1 MCCLRQRAAVDIWL
15 RLFNK
20 TNMLLQSCTRYG
32 RTSSVAAGGL
42 SIFFFPFRPFPM
54 TSAVGACVTLH
65 WEGRSSCLRALGAAW
80 YPHRR
85 SDQKATIRAP
95 SFGMKSPLY
104 NMGDFIGKFPTF
116 APYPCGHSSP
126 LGSPK
131 ILLLLHLPAGRFQR
145 VDMLLPFRLGRGLSL
160 SLLHP

>member
-1 MCCLRQRAAVDIWL
+1 MHGFRIGPGPSTASRRCSVSPIEQNLHASPIMHQVREDLQCCRR
-15 RLFNK
+15 RSFH
-20 TNMLLQSCTRYG
+20 
-32 RTSSVAAGGL
+32 
-42 SIFFFPFRPFPM
+42 FFFPFRPFPM

-116 APYPCGHSSP
+116 APYPRGHSIP

-131 ILLLLHLPAGRFQR
+131 I
-145 VDMLLPFRLGRGLSL
+145 
-160 SLLHP
+160 